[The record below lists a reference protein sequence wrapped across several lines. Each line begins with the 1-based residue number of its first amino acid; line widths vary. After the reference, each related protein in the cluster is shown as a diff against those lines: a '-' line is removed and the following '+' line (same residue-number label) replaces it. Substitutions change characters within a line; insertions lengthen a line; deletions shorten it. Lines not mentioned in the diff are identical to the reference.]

1 MKYKLTKKQTH
12 EIQTNEK
19 QTHEIQ
25 THEKKNQKYK
35 LLNNNSLLHLNLKKA
50 FGVYSIDLQYS
61 DRRNSGF
68 IGELFLLI

>member
-1 MKYKLTKKQTH
+1 MKYKLTKNKPMKYKLTR
-12 EIQTNEK
+12 K
-19 QTHEIQ
+19 KPEIQ

-68 IGELFLLI
+68 IGELYR